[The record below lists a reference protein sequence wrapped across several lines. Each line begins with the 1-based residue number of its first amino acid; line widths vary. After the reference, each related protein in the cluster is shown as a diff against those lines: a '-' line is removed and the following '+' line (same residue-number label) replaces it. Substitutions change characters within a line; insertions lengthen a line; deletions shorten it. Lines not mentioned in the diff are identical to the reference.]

1 MSYNSFTKSLL
12 SSPGV
17 AELYG
22 RATRNQF
29 LELAG
34 QGRLPRETLSQ
45 WLAQDRLYC
54 QAYARFIGGLIS
66 RVHLPRAAD
75 RPVAETL
82 EWRVLTLLHN
92 ALAGMMAEMQLFEK
106 TAGDYGLDLAA
117 VGSEMEG
124 ETVGFG
130 PNKTT
135 QGYID
140 LFDSFA
146 AQPGVPT
153 DKSLLEG
160 VLVLWAT
167 EMAYLDS
174 WSYAKSQRPQN
185 PDPGQDLD
193 GGALRKRFIDNWT
206 SDQFRAFVK
215 EIEECLEALASRAD
229 DTEEVLLASSLFMFK
244 KVLVLEEEFW
254 PIVA

>member
-1 MSYNSFTKSLL
+1 MSYSSFTKSLL

-17 AELYG
+17 AELYE

-34 QGRLPRETLSQ
+34 RGRLPRETLSQ
-45 WLAQDRLYC
+45 WLTQDRLYG
-54 QAYARFIGGLIS
+54 QAYVRFIGGLIS
-66 RVHLPRAAD
+66 RVHLPKATD
-75 RPVAETL
+75 RPIAETL

-92 ALAGMMAEMQLFEK
+92 ALTGIMAEMQFFEK
-106 TAGDYGLDLAA
+106 TAGDYGLDLAV

-124 ETVGFG
+124 EAVGFG
-130 PNKTT
+130 PYKTT

-146 AQPGVPT
+146 AQPGAQP
-153 DKSLLEG
+153 DKPLLEG
-160 VLVLWAT
+160 LLVLWAT
-167 EMAYLDS
+167 EVAYLDA
-174 WSYAKSQRPQN
+174 WSYAKSQSPQN
-185 PDPGQDLD
+185 PDPSRDLD
-193 GGALRKRFIDNWT
+193 GGALRKHFINNWT

-215 EIEECLEALASRAD
+215 EIEECLEALAARAD
-229 DTEEVLLASSLFMFK
+229 DTEEVLLASSLSVLK
-244 KVLVLEEEFW
+244 RVLVLEEEFW

>member
-1 MSYNSFTKSLL
+1 MSDSSFTKFLL

-17 AELYG
+17 AELYE

-34 QGRLPRETLSQ
+34 KGRLPRETLSE

-54 QAYARFIGGLIS
+54 QAYARFVGGLIS
-66 RVHLPRAAD
+66 RVHLPKATD
-75 RPVAETL
+75 RPIAETL
-82 EWRVLTLLHN
+82 EWRILMLLHN
-92 ALAGMMAEMQLFEK
+92 SLAGIIAEIQLFEK

-117 VGSEMEG
+117 VGSGMEG
-124 ETVGFG
+124 EAVGFG
-130 PNKTT
+130 PYKAT

-140 LFDSFA
+140 LFDSFT
-146 AQPGVPT
+146 AQPGART
-153 DKSLLEG
+153 DKPLLEG
-160 VLVLWAT
+160 LLVLWAT
-167 EMAYLDS
+167 EVAYLDS
-174 WSYAKSQRPQN
+174 WSYAKSQSPQN
-185 PDPGQDLD
+185 PDPSQDLD
-193 GGALRKRFIDNWT
+193 GGALRKHLIGNWT

-215 EIEECLEALASRAD
+215 EIEECLEALAVRAD
-229 DTEEVLLASSLFMFK
+229 DTEEVLLASSLSVLK